1 MNANDYLTEAEQD
14 EIRAVLGRETV
25 ISNKALL
32 DMTTELATCNMII
45 ASIIRHSSM
54 SKEDQHA
61 VLKALQI
68 SFDKAAV
75 LLPKEVRDAREK
87 IMEQLKNG
95 DDNSR
100 M

>member
-14 EIRAVLGRETV
+14 EIKAVLGRETV

-32 DMTTELATCNMII
+32 DMTTELAACNVII
-45 ASIIRHSSM
+45 ADIVHDSSM

-68 SFDKAAV
+68 SFEKAVA
-75 LLPKEVRDAREK
+75 LLPREVRDAREK

-95 DDNSR
+95 NDSR
-100 M
+100 G